1 MDQAQIISFVKNT
14 LGCSCPDEVF
24 YSIARESR
32 EDPDVVFH
40 VLETNWPEILP
51 LVTDVTSLGGRLLI
65 LTSTARVKEEVRAVV
80 FLGKDVRDLLEFN
93 RVRIVLKHS
102 GLSDRDVKELLQSA
116 DHRTHLHSVD
126 P

>member
-1 MDQAQIISFVKNT
+1 MTRYQTINFVRKT
-14 LGCSCPDEVF
+14 LGCDCPDEVF
-24 YSIARESR
+24 CAIAKESR
-32 EDPDVVFH
+32 DKPDVVFNI
-40 VLETNWPEILP
+40 LETRWPEILP